1 MNQVIDVSGLPE
13 NDVEDIRRFVE
24 KKRESV
30 NQQTAV
36 SPDDLTPEEWV
47 RQFTEWVQ
55 SQPPCH
61 ATIDDSRESIYAGR
75 GD

>member
-1 MNQVIDVSGLPE
+1 MNQIIDVSGLPE

-30 NQQTAV
+30 MQKPPV
-36 SPDDLTPEEWV
+36 SPDDLSPDEWV
-47 RQFTEWVQ
+47 RQFTAWVQ

-75 GD
+75 GE

>member
-1 MNQVIDVSGLPE
+1 MNQVIDVSGLPDD
-13 NDVEDIRRFVE
+13 DVEDIRRFVE
-24 KKRESV
+24 MKRESA
-30 NQQTAV
+30 QQQVAV

-47 RQFTEWVQ
+47 RRFSVWVQ

-75 GD
+75 GE